1 MKLSLIV
8 AYRGRKSHLKT
19 QLAWWK
25 KQSVQG
31 LLDTCELVIV
41 EADKERSHWIEKKIE
56 DTTNIQYAHLLNSG
70 TFHKTKALNLGLA
83 LSKGQFVAPFDVDL
97 IPIENTL
104 LRHLKMAGL
113 SPHFLVTG
121 YRVMS
126 SSLSVDVDDLAT
138 EIEHSSI
145 APEDMPTALW
155 KQLIRQERFG
165 VVPLFNQSRLVEIGG
180 WDEAFV
186 GWGGEDQDI
195 IERYLDGGRFLCRC
209 PELVYLHLP
218 HEPNQQW
225 TEAPLVEQNRKHY
238 YEKMQARRKP
248 M

>member
-8 AYRGRKSHLKT
+8 AYRGRESHLRT

-25 KQSVQG
+25 KQSVGG

-41 EADKERSHWIEKKIE
+41 EADKERSHWIEKEINSE
-56 DTTNIQYAHLLNSG
+56 NIQYTYLPNSG

-97 IPIENTL
+97 IPIGDTL
-104 LRHLKMAGL
+104 LQHLKMAEL
-113 SPHFLVTG
+113 APHFLVTG

-126 SSLSVDVDDLAT
+126 SSLNVDVNNLAA
-138 EIEHSSI
+138 EIEQTSI

-195 IERYLDGGRFLCRC
+195 IERYLNGGRFLCSS

>member
-1 MKLSLIV
+1 
-8 AYRGRKSHLKT
+8 
-19 QLAWWK
+19 
-25 KQSVQG
+25 
-31 LLDTCELVIV
+31 
-41 EADKERSHWIEKKIE
+41 
-56 DTTNIQYAHLLNSG
+56 
-70 TFHKTKALNLGLA
+70 
-83 LSKGQFVAPFDVDL
+83 
-97 IPIENTL
+97 
-104 LRHLKMAGL
+104 MAEL

-138 EIEHSSI
+138 EIEQTSI

-195 IERYLDGGRFLCRC
+195 IERYLDGGRFLCRS

>member
-8 AYRGRKSHLKT
+8 TYRDREHHLKT

-25 KQSVQG
+25 KQLATS
-31 LLDTCELVIV
+31 LLDTYEVVIV
-41 EADKERSHWIEKKIE
+41 EANETPSRWIQKEIEG
-56 DTTNIQYAHLLNSG
+56 TNIQYAHFPCVG
-70 TFHKTKALNLGLA
+70 VFHKTKALNLGLTM
-83 LSKGQFVAPFDVDL
+83 STGQFVAPFDVDL
-97 IPIENTL
+97 IPIGNTL
-104 LRHLKMAGL
+104 ANHIQMAEL

-126 SSLSVDVDDLAT
+126 SSLTVDIDNLSA
-138 EIEHSSI
+138 EIEQTSI

-155 KQLIRQERFG
+155 KHLIRQERFG
-165 VVPLFNQSRLVEIGG
+165 VVPLFNRARLIEING

-195 IERYLDGGRFLCRC
+195 IERYLQDGRHLCRS

-218 HEPNQQW
+218 HEPNQGW
-225 TEAPLVEQNRKHY
+225 NEASLVEQNRNHY
-238 YEKMQARRKP
+238 YAKMLDRQNNS
-248 M
+248 

>member
-8 AYRGRKSHLKT
+8 AYRGRESHLKT

-41 EADKERSHWIEKKIE
+41 EADKERSHWIEKEINS
-56 DTTNIQYAHLLNSG
+56 TNIQYAHLPNSG
-70 TFHKTKALNLGLA
+70 IFHKTKALNLGLA

-97 IPIENTL
+97 IPIGNTL
-104 LRHLKMAGL
+104 LQHLKMAEL

-121 YRVMS
+121 YRIMS

-138 EIEHSSI
+138 EIEQTSI

-180 WDEAFV
+180 WDETFV

-195 IERYLDGGRFLCRC
+195 IERYLDCERFLCRS